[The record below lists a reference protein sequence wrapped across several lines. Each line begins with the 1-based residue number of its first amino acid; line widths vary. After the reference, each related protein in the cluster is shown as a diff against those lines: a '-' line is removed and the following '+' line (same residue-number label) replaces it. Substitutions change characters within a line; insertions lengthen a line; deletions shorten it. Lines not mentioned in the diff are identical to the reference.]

1 MTEYMPS
8 RHYPLRGGARKPAVA
23 PAWRAAIQQEGCR
36 QSTAAP
42 IFFEVI

>member
-8 RHYPLRGGARKPAVA
+8 RHYPLRGGARRPAVA
-23 PAWRAAIQQEGCR
+23 RAWRAAIQQEGR
-36 QSTAAP
+36 GQGVAAL